1 MPQKRKNLEAVAAL
15 AKCSA
20 SSVSRALSG
29 SGYVS
34 EKLRAKIRAAAD
46 KCGYR
51 RNEPRSRAM
60 SAVRTSRPNIETV
73 AFVNT

>member
-15 AKCSA
+15 AKCST

-29 SGYVS
+29 AGYVS

-46 KCGYR
+46 QVR
-51 RNEPRSRAM
+51 IQAERA
-60 SAVRTSRPNIETV
+60 
-73 AFVNT
+73 AFTRDVGR